1 MRPASQTPTG
11 RRAGQAPTRR
21 TAGILLEDPVARKM
35 TFNDS
40 PDTGRSPGAEAL
52 PEEMEEPAQP
62 DTPAPQS
69 PPPARPG
76 QDGGEAPSGR
86 PSRTRKPPVW
96 STDYEMA
103 EMSEVRQPSSYM
115 VEDVGVG
122 GMLEDDIPGAVDSR
136 LREAATRDAGPIVT
150 CAGGSSGRDE
160 PDTRATTSTCI
171 GRVLITMKDLCRD
184 NGLNENVTAEMVG
197 RLAIDLCK
205 LPI

>member
-1 MRPASQTPTG
+1 MPLRDA
-11 RRAGQAPTRR
+11 ATRR
-21 TAGILLEDPVARKM
+21 I
-35 TFNDS
+35 TFADE
-40 PDTGRSPGAEAL
+40 PEADRGPEAEAL
-52 PEEMEEPAQP
+52 PEEVEEPVQP

-76 QDGGEAPSGR
+76 QAGGEAPSGR

-96 STDYEMA
+96 STDYEMT

-122 GMLEDDIPGAVDSR
+122 GMLEDDIPGTVDSR
-136 LREAATRDAGPIVT
+136 LRAATREAGPIVT
-150 CAGGSSGRDE
+150 CAEGSSGRDE
-160 PDTRATTSTCI
+160 PDTRATMSTCI
-171 GRVLITMKDLCRD
+171 GRVLIRMKDLCRD
-184 NGLNENVTAEMVG
+184 NGLDESVTAEMVG